1 MASPTRDEFLG
12 YIHQPCR
19 NRDGDPL
26 PGSPTK
32 STRRYRWRELRDWD
46 IERDATEYWAGLP
59 DADKTQT
66 VNVRPGYWDFIADQL
81 ESSDEPLTSEH
92 VLQFPFSNALRN
104 PLNKAIRGASDAHA
118 EMWTEGSK
126 LAKEP
131 VGNPD
136 FIMVYE
142 GKLTGLVELK
152 TWWNVTDAEIDDV
165 RTGPSPSPFPS
176 PVLAH
181 SNIQAANPLR
191 ESTTAASQSNKP
203 TATSSSTKSS
213 TAS

>member
-12 YIHQPCR
+12 YVHQPRR

-32 STRRYRWRELRDWD
+32 STTRYRWRELRGWD
-46 IERDATEYWAGLP
+46 VERDATAYLADLP

-66 VNVRPGYWDFIADQL
+66 LDVPPAFWSTIEHLLRISGRH
-81 ESSDEPLTSEH
+81 LTAEATLK
-92 VLQFPFSNALRN
+92 VPFSNAFRD
-104 PLNKAIRGASDAHA
+104 PLNTAIEGASDAHA
-118 EMWTEGSK
+118 EMWSEGSR

-131 VGNPD
+131 VGNAD

-152 TWWNVTDAEIDDV
+152 TWWNVTNAEIDDV
-165 RTGPSPSPFPS
+165 RAGPSPIPIPRPSPF
-176 PVLAH
+176 
-181 SNIQAANPLR
+181 
-191 ESTTAASQSNKP
+191 
-203 TATSSSTKSS
+203 
-213 TAS
+213 